1 MSVRPLYHY
10 QLGIPREFRTDFGQL
25 FLDYSFHA
33 RKAAKTDRY
42 GEISLPEVLD
52 TSAAMVIEVEGGLYD
67 EETKVVYRLP
77 HDDEFDLVMAVIP
90 QRAFVKTVWLNRKSD
105 GHGTLDESKYCR
117 PPGRGRL

>member
-52 TSAAMVIEVEGGLYD
+52 TSAAMVIEVEGGLF
-67 EETKVVYRLP
+67 TACPTTTSSTWSWRS
-77 HDDEFDLVMAVIP
+77 F
-90 QRAFVKTVWLNRKSD
+90 R
-105 GHGTLDESKYCR
+105 
-117 PPGRGRL
+117 RGLL